1 MSYMNPVQIEIRKPV
16 EPLKFRKWGPLE
28 KNPENYNFYLISPTL
43 NLTTTGFQFN
53 FLDFVKLIEIPC

>member
-16 EPLKFRKWGPLE
+16 EPLKFRKFSRGTPE
-28 KNPENYNFYLISPTL
+28 KYNFYLISPTL

-53 FLDFVKLIEIPC
+53 FLDFVKLIEIPL